1 MSEPM
6 DKTKA
11 GLVAMA
17 ILAAM
22 QMSAWI
28 MGIDGAVTGT
38 IAGLM
43 GLIAGAVFGFG
54 YGLNKSGG
62 GTDGVQ

>member
-11 GLVAMA
+11 GLIAMT

-22 QMSAWI
+22 QMSAWV

-54 YGLNKSGG
+54 YGLNKGG

>member
-1 MSEPM
+1 M

-54 YGLNKSGG
+54 YSQAKGG
-62 GTDGVQ
+62 GGNDGVQ